1 MEIENI
7 IQILDPQFGYWA
19 KSNGELLYAHHFTV
33 WSIFRKLAEF
43 VPSLDK
49 EEKELIEIACLVHDI
64 EKMRDENQKKLKN
77 NEEIVEHRLEIDN
90 LKRYFD
96 KVDSLKDI
104 NEKDIEKIRDII
116 HTHHSVAEHDLS
128 EIFTPG
134 AHFYTTLLRTADYIA
149 SMENISFETL
159 HRIRELYKNKIDLT
173 YFSFSRFSSP
183 TSFIVVNNLIQSYKK
198 KGWILLRTFENGAI
212 LISKPK
218 ITLPEK
224 TECVRKINGEIL
236 KRSLSLQKSFPNS
249 YTGDFLTLLSKEH
262 PDIFLECNEDQI
274 LEALSNKDQKALV
287 FFKLARDIL
296 SVRDLVPDKLT
307 KNLIEKK
314 SKDPWILGILESANS
329 TSAHKY
335 AKGLFKKHTGN
346 PPPPKVNKEMID
358 PLFDRAK
365 VGDLFPKSL
374 RLSQYPDTLLNKLK
388 PKELFELLRDIAEPQ
403 KDKIQ
408 SSGLED
414 YVLVCISM
422 DEETDFRKIARTSF
436 ERYCTYKKTSD
447 AERGICER
455 CGCPV
460 SQKMQPAL
468 NLSRAPQS
476 FSQIKAKYAY
486 RAICAMCGFDNLTL
500 REGVRSNRSRIY
512 LRIETK
518 VPDLLLNYEEI
529 KRLIGLVAAGVRNPR
544 QIVRFRERADL
555 GGLPFPERIEIPIGP
570 DEWADELTREPIL
583 QGDNG
588 VLFII
593 GRDIRQE
600 DFSPKDL
607 RAQYEP
613 LYHIMKYLGFKVSL
627 GAEEQEGLFGEE
639 ILTDEKGENY
649 YLSLAT
655 ILLANII
662 GKKSKQFIFARN
674 LILKSPSTVLM
685 SLVDMQGNKEK
696 FELYSSHLIK
706 SLKRT
711 NVRII
716 TYGGGELNM
725 EGLLKDA
732 AFFADKNKGIPHF
745 CIEPEDRGDFWKVLS
760 KHKAGKP
767 VAQAL
772 DAILSGASFDVAM
785 ERFMRNLSVKIGHNE
800 QNEISNFVTNTK
812 GILKRYYEI
821 RKSDLS
827 GFLKAKNS
835 LISAIYILTRYQ
847 NLKEVANE

>member
-1 MEIENI
+1 MKIENI

-49 EEKELIEIACLVHDI
+49 KEKELIEVACLMHDI
-64 EKMRDENQKKLKN
+64 KKMRDENQKKLKN
-77 NEEIVEHRLEIDN
+77 NEGIVEHRLEKDD
-90 LKRYFD
+90 LKRYFER
-96 KVDSLKDI
+96 VDSLKDV
-104 NEKDIEKIRDII
+104 NKEDIEKIRDII

-134 AHFYTTLLRTADYIA
+134 AHFYTTLLRTADHIA
-149 SMENISFETL
+149 SMENVSFETL
-159 HRIRELYKNKIDLT
+159 HRLRELYKDKIDLT
-173 YFSFSRFSSP
+173 YFLFSRFSSP
-183 TSFIVVNNLIQSYKK
+183 TSFIVVNNLIKSYKR

-218 ITLPEK
+218 TTLPEK
-224 TECVRKINGEIL
+224 TKCVGKINEEIL
-236 KRSLSLQKSFPNS
+236 RRSLSLQKSFPIG
-249 YTGDFLTLLSKEH
+249 YTGDFLTLLSKKH
-262 PDIFLECNEDQI
+262 PDVFLECNKNQI
-274 LEALSNKDQKALV
+274 LEVLSNKDQKALV
-287 FFKLARDIL
+287 FFKLAKDIL

-307 KNLIEKK
+307 KNLIEGRTKN
-314 SKDPWILGILESANS
+314 PWILGILESANS

-335 AKGLFKKHTGN
+335 AKELFEKHTGKRS
-346 PPPPKVNKEMID
+346 PPKVNREMID
-358 PLFDRAK
+358 PLFDGAK
-365 VGDLFPKSL
+365 VGDLFPKFL
-374 RLSQYPDTLLNKLK
+374 RLSLHSDSLLNKLK
-388 PKELFELLRDIAEPQ
+388 PKELFELLRDVAEPQ
-403 KDKIQ
+403 KDKIRN
-408 SSGLED
+408 SNLED
-414 YVLVCISM
+414 YISVCISM
-422 DEETDFRKIARTSF
+422 DEETDFRKIAQTSF

-500 REGVRSNRSRIY
+500 RKGVRSNLRRIY
-512 LRIETK
+512 LRVETK
-518 VPDLLLNYEEI
+518 VPDLLLNYKEI
-529 KRLIGLVAAGVRNPR
+529 ERLIGLVAAGVKNPR
-544 QIVRFRERADL
+544 HIIRFRERADL

-570 DEWADELTREPIL
+570 DEWANELTREPIL

-593 GRDIRQE
+593 GRDIRQK

-613 LYHIMKYLGFKVSL
+613 LYHIMKYFGFKVSL
-627 GAEEQEGLFGEE
+627 GVEEQEGLFGEE

-685 SLVDMQGNKEK
+685 SLVDMQGNREK

-711 NVRII
+711 NIKII

-772 DAILSGASFDVAM
+772 DAILSGSSFDVAM
-785 ERFMRNLSVKIGHNE
+785 ERFMRNLSVKIGHDE
-800 QNEISNFVTNTK
+800 QNELSNFVTKTK

-847 NLKEVANE
+847 DLKEVANE